1 MANRFNFTGR
11 RRILE
16 SQAKVH
22 VTKDAKPLKVILEQ
36 TFSSS
41 SHYKPDDRVM
51 LEAIR
56 RTRRERQELG
66 VIGNL
71 KKDTTVEFAMFA
83 DGNEVYY
90 RLSVV
95 DPQTNRLK
103 GMAKRLKDADR
114 EQKPTDLDPIL
125 PVALSQNEDELGH
138 RFWMVRFTGSEGPT
152 LVISSRKFASY
163 EPVKSAEFRAFVW
176 PEALRQ
182 VLTYAYIQ
190 CWDGFPSWAGK
201 WKTFAEQMLGEPGA
215 PEAEPQSP
223 DGDYM
228 MKTADWIDAVVRK
241 FAIRFNLAAVTI
253 KNLTRSEDGNV

>member
-22 VTKDAKPLKVILEQ
+22 VIKDAKPLKVVLEQ

-41 SHYKPDDRVM
+41 GYYKPDDRVM

-56 RTRRERQELG
+56 RTRRERCEIG
-66 VIGNL
+66 VIGSL
-71 KKDTTVEFAMFA
+71 QKETEIEFPMFA
-83 DGNEVYY
+83 DGNEAYY

-103 GMAKRLKDADR
+103 GMAKRLTNADK

-125 PVALSQNEDELGH
+125 PVALSQDEDELGS

-152 LVISSRKFASY
+152 LIISSKKFASY
-163 EPVKSAEFRAFVW
+163 EPVKSAEFKAFVW
-176 PEALRQ
+176 PEVLRQ
-182 VLTYAYIQ
+182 VLSHAFIQ
-190 CWDGFPSWAGK
+190 CWDGFPEWAVK
-201 WKTFAEQMLGEPGA
+201 WKVFSEQMLGEPGA
-215 PEAEPQSP
+215 PTAEPKVP
-223 DGDYM
+223 DSTYM
-228 MKTADWIDAVVRK
+228 IKTTEWIDAVVRK
-241 FAIRFNLAAVTI
+241 FASHFNLASVTI
-253 KNLTRSEDGNV
+253 KNLTRAEDGNV